1 MNNNMIGSQQKNV
14 LHSYFYII
22 IILPIIFWACA
33 FPFIKIGLQYLSPIN
48 LTIMRLFFVCI
59 IFLFMMIIKPRC
71 FSKIDIV
78 DIPRFFLLGFFGVV
92 VYHLGLNYGETL
104 ISASAASLII
114 ATIPIFVVM
123 FAALFLKENISFK
136 LLSGILFSLS
146 GVIIISLFG
155 TADASLEINYVLAAG
170 AVLVAAVV
178 GAGYT
183 IGGKKLLARYSAL
196 SLTAYVFLFGCLGL
210 IPLVSTSLIDEISI
224 MPLAGW
230 GVVLFLALFPTV
242 IGYVLWYIALDMKT
256 ASEISVFLYFTPVVS
271 TMISALFFNEQIT
284 MLFLV
289 GGFLVLFG
297 LYIVNTSTRKK
308 T

>member
-196 SLTAYVFLFGCLGL
+196 SLTAYVFLFGFLGL